1 MFRRPPCAIVAA
13 IVLTATLLAVPV
25 SGEHPALASQSQEP
39 IETVSVLGPV
49 PPITPGGP
57 AVKITLKNAGV
68 EPVISLTATLEVETA
83 FGTSQDFAFD
93 VTPSDPLQSDQSTS
107 ATRCLIGGG
116 FSNSDSYPLT
126 INATLQNGTNF
137 VYTKLVQIQKP
148 LCFVA
153 TAAYDTPMADEVQIL
168 RDFRDEYLLTNPV
181 GQTFVDLYYR
191 VSPPMAKFITEHPT
205 LKSMVRVGLAPAV
218 AMSRLAVNTAPA
230 EKAAAVGLFVLVSV
244 TLVVWRIKRRRG
256 PQRTCG

>member
-25 SGEHPALASQSQEP
+25 SGEHPALASQHQEP
-39 IETVSVLGPV
+39 IEIVSILGPV

-57 AVKITLKNAGV
+57 AVKITLKNVGV

-116 FSNSDSYPLT
+116 FSSSDWYPLT
-126 INATLQNGTNF
+126 INATLQSGANF

-153 TAAYDTPMADEVQIL
+153 TAAYGTPMAGEIEIL
-168 RDFRDEYLLTNPV
+168 RRFRDEYLLTNPL
-181 GQTFVDLYYR
+181 GHALVDFYYR
-191 VSPPMAKFITEHPT
+191 VSPPIAEFITEHPG
-205 LKSMVRVGLAPAV
+205 LKPVVRAGLLPAV
-218 AMSRLAVNTAPA
+218 AMSAVVVDTSLA
-230 EKAAAVGLFVLVSV
+230 EKIAVIALLLLASAALILWAA
-244 TLVVWRIKRRRG
+244 RRR
-256 PQRTCG
+256 CGKSAQL